1 MLIADEMGLGKT
13 LQVYTLSLEFWIIIH
28 HFVMHFISFY
38 IRLNL
43 KLIQHTMF
51 GLFSSIRT
59 CTSGGGVCLR
69 LVTWT
74 STNSHF

>member
-51 GLFSSIRT
+51 WTLFVYQYMVLVVE
-59 CTSGGGVCLR
+59 VCA
-69 LVTWT
+69 
-74 STNSHF
+74 